1 MRARSSFPPAAAE
14 EAATANSDKIA
25 PFSGGMIMRS
35 IPRKSAEGVTKKR
48 RKALAS
54 GFRAETVAAL
64 YLRLK
69 GYRILARRYAI
80 AGGEIDLIAR
90 KFDSIVFVEVK
101 TRPDFSLAMTAIDT
115 AKCRRISHAG
125 AHWLAANPWAA
136 RLNLRGDAICLIPWR
151 WPRHAIAALTLDI
164 G

>member
-1 MRARSSFPPAAAE
+1 MTASDFGYARGNPEDA
-14 EAATANSDKIA
+14 
-25 PFSGGMIMRS
+25 IMRS
-35 IPRKSAEGVTKKR
+35 VPRKPTAGGIKKR
-48 RKALAS
+48 QKALAS
-54 GFRAETVAAL
+54 GLRAETVAAL

-101 TRPDFSLAMTAIDT
+101 TRPDLSLAMTAIDA
-115 AKCRRISHAG
+115 AKCRRISRAA

-151 WPRHAIAALTLDI
+151 WPRHAIAAITLDI

>member
-1 MRARSSFPPAAAE
+1 MQERSSFPRARA
-14 EAATANSDKIA
+14 DK
-25 PFSGGMIMRS
+25 
-35 IPRKSAEGVTKKR
+35 TKKR
-48 RKALAS
+48 RRALAA
-54 GFRAETVAAL
+54 GLRAETIAAL
-64 YLRLK
+64 FLQLK
-69 GYRILARRYAI
+69 GYRILARRYSI

-101 TRPDFSLAMTAIDT
+101 TRPDVMAALTAIDP
-115 AKCRRISHAG
+115 AKCRRISRAA

-136 RLNLRGDAICLIPWR
+136 RLNLRGDAVCLVPWR